1 MNWLD
6 QVQWDA
12 RGLVPAIAQDATTGR
27 VLMLA
32 WMNREALEKTH
43 ALGQAVYWS
52 RSRNRLWHKGEESGH
67 VQTVRE
73 IRIDCDGDV
82 VLLLVDQAGGIACH
96 TGRESCFFSELGADA
111 RWHVVDPVRKSPETI
126 YAQGH
131 AHNAGAEAAGP
142 SAAVGAS
149 APTAAVSSAVTPTP
163 PPSADVLQRVWD
175 TIMSRRGADPGQ
187 SYVAR
192 LFAKG
197 EDTILKKVGE
207 EATELVLAAKD
218 GDPAK
223 IIYEAADLWFHSLVA
238 LAAHGLSPQAVIDE
252 LARREGL
259 SGLAEFAARGN
270 DPSKAT
276 PGR

>member
-32 WMNREALEKTH
+32 WMNREALEKTR

-96 TGRESCFFSELGADA
+96 TGRESCFFSELGADGH
-111 RWHVVDPVRKSPETI
+111 WHVVDPVRKSPQAI
-126 YAQGH
+126 YPHGH
-131 AHNAGAEAAGP
+131 ASEHGNDAAAP
-142 SAAVGAS
+142 SVAAAVS
-149 APTAAVSSAVTPTP
+149 APTAAGASAATP
-163 PPSADVLQRVWD
+163 PPGADVLQRVWD

-223 IIYEAADLWFHSLVA
+223 IVYEAADLWFHSLVA
-238 LAAHGLSPQAVIDE
+238 LAAHGLSPQAVLDE

-270 DPSKAT
+270 DPSRST

>member
-1 MNWLD
+1 MSWLD
-6 QVQWDA
+6 QVRWDA

-67 VQTVRE
+67 VQTVRQ

-111 RWHVVDPVRKSPETI
+111 HWHVIDPVRKPPEAI
-126 YAQGH
+126 YSHGH
-131 AHNAGAEAAGP
+131 AHEPPPDAPAAAAAAAAAPPEAAQP
-142 SAAVGAS
+142 S
-149 APTAAVSSAVTPTP
+149 
-163 PPSADVLQRVWD
+163 SADVLQRVWD
-175 TIMSRRGADPGQ
+175 TILSRRGADPGQ

-218 GDPAK
+218 ADAGK
-223 IIYEAADLWFHSLVA
+223 IVYEAADLWFHCLVA
-238 LAAHGLSPQAVIDE
+238 LAAHGVSPQAVIDE
-252 LARREGL
+252 LARREGQ

-270 DPSKAT
+270 DASKAT
-276 PGR
+276 PGRST